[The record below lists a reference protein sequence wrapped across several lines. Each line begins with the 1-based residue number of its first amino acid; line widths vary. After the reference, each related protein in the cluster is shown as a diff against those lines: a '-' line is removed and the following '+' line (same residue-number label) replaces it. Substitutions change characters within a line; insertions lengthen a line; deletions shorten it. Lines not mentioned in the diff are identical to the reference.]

1 VGFEGC
7 EEAVDAEDETI
18 VDYPFVL
25 ECSYS
30 VSSVFSFLVD
40 LGLLCADE

>member
-30 VSSVFSFLVD
+30 VSPVFSFLVD

>member
-1 VGFEGC
+1 MGFEVC
-7 EEAVDAEDETI
+7 EEAVDAENETI

-25 ECSYS
+25 ERSYP
-30 VSSVFSFLVD
+30 VSPVFSFLVD

>member
-7 EEAVDAEDETI
+7 EEAVYAEDETI

-30 VSSVFSFLVD
+30 VSPVFSFLVD